1 MTPTIIAA
9 GLVGGISSPVILS
22 WLVEGMGERGFFQIV
37 AGVTVATAAAALVLL
52 RRYNAEA
59 LRG

>member
-1 MTPTIIAA
+1 
-9 GLVGGISSPVILS
+9 VGGISSPVILG
-22 WLVEGMGERGFFQIV
+22 WLVEGMGERGFFQIA
-37 AGVTVATAAAALVLL
+37 AGVTLVTAVAALILL